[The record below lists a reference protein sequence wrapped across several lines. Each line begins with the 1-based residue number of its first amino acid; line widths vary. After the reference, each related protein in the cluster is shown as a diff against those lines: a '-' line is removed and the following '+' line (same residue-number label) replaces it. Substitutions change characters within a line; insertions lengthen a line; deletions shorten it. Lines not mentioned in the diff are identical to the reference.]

1 MKQTKQV
8 KTLKRLVGM
17 LLVLVMAFQMPLGMV
32 RAEATDIGEDVFN
45 NSEKQYVLPAG
56 TYGTIVVPEGCRL
69 IIEGAVTATTV
80 TLETG
85 SFLEIRE
92 NIIGEDDP
100 GNTYGRLSCTT
111 LNASKNANLC
121 LDIPGNAPRVN
132 GTLLQLYSW
141 SDEARDFVDL
151 VTGEGFWNAEFHY
164 EVPPEG
170 EPMWMLTE
178 PQSAPEEFFVSFE
191 GMEEGMGIRVAY
203 SYDGNVWT
211 DAINK
216 TLASGD
222 IQDEEGLSGFYKCNF
237 SLYNIPAPNEQGKIP
252 VTIKVEVNP
261 GASLKKLDGPYE
273 MNPCIDENWS
283 IDNTNAPYTFE
294 YKYTHYDDNY
304 ECGSHNI
311 HLAMKY
317 LNSGKA
323 AIVDEVNDYLYA
335 YNNIDWNGNGSSDA
349 DDIKYALASELYVR
363 FINPP
368 LYESFGIPLPTN
380 GEPGVYNDGVDAL
393 VSRIELGNSSSI
405 AATRGDGNVVDL
417 TQYTATINW
426 GVDESTGTAV
436 TSVIPVYEINSS
448 YFGDSILVCT
458 NFNKSDGTCAS
469 GSLYIR
475 KIGDISNSDPDDDGD
490 MIEFSSSAETGDQS
504 EMKDAGLLVLADYG
518 NVVAGGNGLL
528 TMPMNTDGMYS
539 FHVYPM
545 AWAESKGFSGQVDVR
560 VMKPGNDYV
569 VIHGSGETN
578 KVDGMGLNA
587 SVTDT
592 IWETGNNC
600 TARVYVGYST
610 LTLMPVQTGIVSN
623 NENDTKIAGVEL
635 LDSSMQDGVTITQN
649 GENFD
654 LTFES
659 NFYDSVP
666 LKVTY
671 ANGDSRNLTIE
682 RIGLVINYFYL
693 EDRGHPGNDTGE
705 IEYDCKPGSSLTFNY
720 DYQAGEQIIVYA
732 TYYHPTS
739 DPTGNTGAAI
749 LHLKYD
755 DGSEVYM
762 ESNAGNEWTNNGGSG
777 YLGASGGGVATTTFF
792 IDFVEAGNG
801 SSNTTTSIPGFY
813 ATVLNA
819 GYDDANTYGGTQIG
833 SGLGVYWDGEITFVT
848 R

>member
-69 IIEGAVTATTV
+69 IIEDAVTATTV

-92 NIIGEDDP
+92 NIIGENNP

-111 LNASKNANLC
+111 LNASQNANLC
-121 LDIPGNAPRVN
+121 LDIPDNAPSVN
-132 GTLLQLYSW
+132 GTPLQLYSW
-141 SDEARDFVDL
+141 SDEANDFVDL
-151 VTGEGFWNAEFHY
+151 VSGDGFWNAEFHY

-170 EPMWMLTE
+170 APMWMLTE

-203 SYDGNVWT
+203 SYDGNDWT

-216 TLASGD
+216 TLVSGD
-222 IQDEEGLSGFYKCNF
+222 IRDEEGLSGFYEYNF
-237 SLYNIPAPNEQGKIP
+237 SLDNIPAPNVQGKIP

-283 IDNTNAPYTFE
+283 IDNTNSPYTFE

-317 LNSGKA
+317 LNSGKG
-323 AIVDEVNDYLYA
+323 AIVNEVNDYLYA
-335 YNNIDWNGNGSSDA
+335 YSNIDWNGNGSSDA
-349 DDIKYALASELYVR
+349 DDMKYALASELYVR

-368 LYESFGIPLPTN
+368 LYEDFGIPRPEN
-380 GEPGVYNDGVDAL
+380 GEPGVFSAGVQELISRIDL
-393 VSRIELGNSSSI
+393 VSNGSF
-405 AATRGDGNVVDL
+405 AAKDRTENIVNL
-417 TQYTATINW
+417 TQYTATIHW
-426 GVDESTGTAV
+426 GVDESTGQ
-436 TSVIPVYEINSS
+436 SVESTIPVYEISDS
-448 YFGDSILVCT
+448 YSNPVLICT
-458 NFNKSDGTCAS
+458 DFNKENGTCAS

-475 KIGDISNSDPDDDGD
+475 DIATDTID
-490 MIEFSSSAETGDQS
+490 FSSSTITNDQS
-504 EMKDAGLLVLADYG
+504 ENKDEGLLVLADYA

-528 TMPMNTDGMYS
+528 MMPMNTDGIYS

-545 AWAESKGFSGQVDVR
+545 AWAEVKGFTRQVDVR

-578 KVDGMGLNA
+578 KVDGMGLNG
-587 SVTDT
+587 SDTDT

-610 LTLMPVQTGIVSN
+610 LTLMPVEDGIVSN
-623 NENDTKIAGVEL
+623 NASDTKITGVEL

-671 ANGDSRNLTIE
+671 ENGDSRNLTIE

-693 EDRGHPGNDTGE
+693 EDRGPGSSVGE
-705 IEYDCKPGSSLTFNY
+705 IEYDCKPGSRLTFDY

-732 TYYHPTS
+732 TYYHPTN
-739 DPTGNTGAAI
+739 DPTTGNLGNVI
-749 LHLKYD
+749 LHLKYN

-762 ESNAGNEWTNNGGSG
+762 PSNAGNEWTNNGGSG

-801 SSNTTTSIPGFY
+801 TSNTTTSIPGFY

-819 GYDDANTYGGTQIG
+819 DYDDANTYGGTQIG